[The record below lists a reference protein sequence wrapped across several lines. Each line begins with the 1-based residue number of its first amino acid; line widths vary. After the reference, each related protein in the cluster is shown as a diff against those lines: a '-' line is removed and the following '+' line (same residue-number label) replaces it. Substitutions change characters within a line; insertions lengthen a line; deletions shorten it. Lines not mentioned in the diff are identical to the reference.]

1 MFVFRRPNRDDVENA
16 VKLEAELVETLNP
29 HEETEEA
36 AFERLMGAVTSIL
49 TIRNE
54 YEEKL
59 AAYQKTKTYL
69 SFAALAALP
78 YATALIHK
86 IVK

>member
-1 MFVFRRPNRDDVENA
+1 MLVFRRPNRADVENA

-36 AFERLMGAVTSIL
+36 AFDRLMGAVGNI
-49 TIRNE
+49 IKIQNE

-59 AAYQKTKTYL
+59 AAYQKTRLYL

-78 YATALIHK
+78 YASALIHK